1 MKKLYIT
8 IILLLGAI
16 TVWSQNVEYYNDEK
30 FKIDT
35 ALTLRKNYV
44 FSASDE
50 ILLDSVFQRNSSFTA
65 PYGHYY
71 AEFNLDRFG
80 VFPPNQGLQGGENEG
95 DNGYVGAIDGVID
108 VGKLG
113 NAVYAIPIDLPQGV
127 NGMQP
132 KLSLYYNNQAGNGLL
147 GWCWDLA
154 GLSAITRTG
163 MTRYHDGVCG
173 GVTLDDGYDRFMLDG
188 MRLIPCISYGT
199 DSIEFKTEQDEMSRI
214 VAYTS
219 NSNGNTTI
227 YNFRVWK
234 ADGTIVEYGF
244 DNEHTHSRIE
254 PQTESDRALCWL
266 ENKISDRNGNS
277 IEFYYSSTP
286 ATGEYYV
293 QHIDYTSNPNCGIQ
307 PAFQIVFQYENN
319 SDFDFCYVGGNILQN
334 KKVIKGI
341 TVQRTDGTQHQM
353 AHYSFEY
360 EPNQKGIKY
369 DSIKMFKRLGRIDLE
384 KDGMA
389 VNPTRIEWSCYGN
402 RIDVLE
408 QERRISPNIYQNFP
422 FVGDFNG
429 DGYSDLAV
437 VPFKGDTLYYP
448 NNINI
453 NIHFNKGGVDSV
465 FYGTP
470 GVSIP
475 NVDKTL
481 DWIYVLDINDDGF
494 DDIITVCYDSIATG
508 DTTKIMVYKN
518 TNGTGFTPAWTQPLW
533 FSSKA
538 LITIGDFEG
547 TGKQGFIACALK
559 YVNDTPKLSNFT
571 YVHCENGW
579 CFTDPVNLSNGL
591 GYILG
596 VYQIASGDFGGRG
609 HTDLLFLKENA
620 SPVYGVKKIN
630 GDYCFEHRF
639 TNTIIK
645 HPITPIEQKWN
656 QVFPGDYNGDG
667 MTDVLFY
674 GDVENSG
681 YWNVFYSMGTGFS
694 QPIRVSDLRFTQ
706 LPSYELYGHS
716 LRKVIAYPDLPHG
729 RSYGICPADFDG
741 DGITDIAVLGYENSY
756 SSIDIYFRFRP
767 NLDNTNNVSCQSV
780 FHSGWYNGIYGPH
793 GNNPN
798 YYYFGCHSQ
807 YLHIGTFKKKGNT
820 SFLCLEYRANQG
832 HPLDRRPGVFTLK
845 SVRDLNNVKSV
856 KDGLDNKIDLSYK
869 WQMQPYAKYQ
879 YGVTRLAVPMHV
891 MDCHT
896 TYTISGK
903 PKQIRYSYY
912 DLCYHKD
919 GHGFLGYKKTV
930 KTSVENEEK
939 VGQTISCYSLEPM
952 NEYALLLPVRDSV
965 FVYLNENKVLSN
977 TTHYTFKR
985 AFDMSSNGLK
995 AGCPALIQ
1003 KQIKYFNI
1011 ENGGTFLYKEIM
1023 EYTYNFAFNN
1033 DMYNYSYYNYSYA
1046 CDTTKSGISANNVSH
1061 FSDCEFRTT
1070 ESVVYSQNNHFNWII
1085 NRPEQRTVTQ
1095 SMVNKPDIVKS
1106 TIINY
1111 ASNDT
1116 YLPHRITEIPDE
1128 ANSQDPLT
1136 LQTDYEYYA
1145 TGNLKKETLSA
1156 PFGNHEEHSRITTY
1170 EYGPDTQQRLIT
1182 KETLKGG
1189 TLEYETTYNYDLND
1203 KLESRTECNGLITK
1217 NDEDAFG
1224 ITQKTILPDSTI
1236 ACQALRWVI
1245 DSEYAPEKASYYR
1258 WERKTG
1264 LPKCLSFYHKNGVEL
1279 RRVSFGLRGE
1289 PIFVDKTYDDRDR
1302 LLSVT
1307 DSYKEGETP
1316 QYTLFEYDNINRIT
1330 ARITPDGTRTEY
1342 DYDGLS
1348 TTTTI
1353 VPLEG
1358 VAQSSTITKNAAGW
1372 VSNSTDASNVTINYG
1387 YYSDG
1392 TLASSQIGSNAAS
1405 KIEIHYD
1412 HWGNRSQLV
1421 DPDYGTTSSVYNA
1434 YGELVSEESPKHNIT
1449 NYSYDRIGRLIT
1461 KEDCGENITTY
1472 YDYDESTGL
1481 KGTLKRIRHG
1491 GQIINYTYDDF
1502 LRIVKTRETLAGID
1516 YDTDLGYDQASRVC
1530 SVQYPSGFSALLE
1543 YTPSG
1548 YANKVTDTIG
1558 NPLWQLD
1565 EMNARGQLMQVTL
1578 GNGIVTRHTYQED
1591 MHYLESIITSHNL
1604 QNLSYT
1610 YDKFGN
1616 LAARKDNK
1624 RNLTES
1630 FTYDD
1635 MNRLKTISMGGLMAS
1650 MTYDGLGR
1658 MTSKQAIIGNNHSPQ
1673 VKQVFTAPVFD
1684 ATKIHAVSEATTM
1697 PGVFPEEDQD
1707 IEYTSFDKVSYIQ
1720 EGDNQLSYSYG
1731 FNEQRI
1737 GMNEEVDGMI
1747 RTKIYTGNCEF
1758 VTVNGQ
1764 QKTLTY
1770 LTSPYGVFA
1779 VVEKQGE
1786 DESLHFVLKDHLGSW
1801 TVITDENGEVEQ
1813 EVSFDAWGNLRNPE
1827 TWSNYSE
1834 NETYEEP
1841 MFDRGYTGHEHLAA
1855 FGLINMNG
1863 RMYDPMMSSFLS
1875 VDRFVQ
1881 SFDNSQSFNRYAYC
1895 LYNPLRYVDPTGW
1908 VMSRPEGS
1916 GILPPPDG
1924 DEFDDYVP
1932 GMVTSGGYSSEYDA
1946 YTYSY
1951 NLHEVTVSASR
1962 YTWAEEQCRN
1972 ITWYGREEYSPEYS
1986 DGEVYISYGGI
1997 GGGGGACSNGS
2008 WNTKEIVN
2016 GGIQLS
2022 GYVLS
2027 VTSSL
2032 QSCQGYTLKT
2042 SEDYTRIGKNLNKAQ
2057 KAKLALK
2064 YPEQLSKSASAAKYG
2079 RAVAK
2084 GMRQSGNILGAVG
2097 VGLELAEVG
2106 LSGEVYASNFYNATI
2121 GIACIVAGPY
2131 GWIIGGVALVG
2142 DIAFYAF
2149 TGRNIG
2155 GNIDRLFD
2163 DKGLRIWGGVY

>member
-1 MKKLYIT
+1 MKKLYIA
-8 IILLLGAI
+8 IMLLLGAL

-65 PYGHYY
+65 PYRHYY

-80 VFPPNQGLQGGENEG
+80 VFSPNQGLQGGENEG

-132 KLSLYYNNQAGNGLL
+132 KLSLFYNNQAGNGLL

-173 GVTLDDGYDRFMLDG
+173 GVTLDDDYDRFMLDG

-254 PQTESDRALCWL
+254 PQTESDKALCWL

-277 IEFYYSSTP
+277 IEFYYSSTQ

-307 PAFQIVFQYENN
+307 PAFQVVFQYENN
-319 SDFDFCYVGGNILQN
+319 SDFDFCYVGGNILQY
-334 KKVIKGI
+334 KKVLKEIS
-341 TVQRTDGTQHQM
+341 VQRTDGTQHQM
-353 AHYSFEY
+353 VHYLFEY
-360 EPNQKGIKY
+360 EPKKTGEHNDFY
-369 DSIKMFKRLGRIDLE
+369 DSINMFKRLGRIALE
-384 KDGMA
+384 QDGMA

-402 RIDVLE
+402 GIDVLE
-408 QERRISPNIYQNFP
+408 QERNISPNIYQNFP

-448 NNINI
+448 NNIDI
-453 NIHFNKGGVDSV
+453 NIHFNKGGVDSI

-579 CFTDPVNLSNGL
+579 CFTDPVNPSNGL

-609 HTDLLFLKENA
+609 HTDLLFLKENG

-639 TNTIIK
+639 TNTHIN
-645 HPITPIEQKWN
+645 HPIHEGQKWS

-667 MTDVLFY
+667 MTDLLFY

-681 YWNVFYSMGTGFS
+681 YWNIFYSEGTGFS
-694 QPIRVSDLRFTQ
+694 QPVHVGNLSNTY
-706 LPSYELYGHS
+706 LPNYELYGHS

-741 DGITDIAVLGYENSY
+741 DGLTDIAVLGYENSY
-756 SSIDIYFRFRP
+756 SSIDIYFRFKPKLNNP
-767 NLDNTNNVSCQSV
+767 NEASSQSI
-780 FHSGWYNGIYGPH
+780 FQSTWYNGIYGPH
-793 GNNPN
+793 GNSPHYFTD

-807 YLHIGTFKKKGNT
+807 YLHIGTFKKKGNA
-820 SFLCLEYRANQG
+820 SFLCLESREDNAYN
-832 HPLDRRPGVFTLK
+832 HKRRPGVFTFK
-845 SVRDLNNVKSV
+845 SARDLNNVKSIT
-856 KDGLDNKIDLSYK
+856 DGMGNKIDLSYK

-1003 KQIKYFNI
+1003 KQIKHFNI

-1085 NRPEQRTVTQ
+1085 NRPEQRTFTQ

-1116 YLPHRITEIPDE
+1116 YLPDRITEIPNE

-1145 TGNLKKETLSA
+1145 TGNLKKETLNA
-1156 PFGNHEEHSRITTY
+1156 PYGNQGELSRINTY

-1182 KETLKGG
+1182 KETLRGG
-1189 TLEYETTYNYDLND
+1189 TLEYETIYSYDVND
-1203 KLESRTECNGLITK
+1203 KLESQTECNGLITQY
-1217 NDEDAFG
+1217 DEDALS
-1224 ITQKTILPDSTI
+1224 ITHKTIYPDSTI
-1236 ACQALRWVI
+1236 ACQALRWAN
-1245 DSEYAPEKASYYR
+1245 DCEYAPEKASYYR

-1264 LPKCLSFYHKNGVEL
+1264 LPKCLSFYHKNGLEL

-1289 PIFVDKTYDDRDR
+1289 PFFVDKTYDDRDR

-1372 VSNSTDASNVTINYG
+1372 VSNSTDASSVTINYG

-1421 DPDYGTTSSVYNA
+1421 DPDYGITSSVYNA
-1434 YGELVSEESPKHNIT
+1434 YGELVSEESPKHNVT
-1449 NYSYDRIGRLIT
+1449 NYSYDRIGRMIA

-1491 GQIINYTYDDF
+1491 SQIINYTYDDF
-1502 LRIVKTRETLAGID
+1502 LRIVKTRETLAGVD

-1548 YANKVTDTIG
+1548 YANKVTDAMG

-1591 MHYLESIITSHNL
+1591 MHYLDSIITSNNL

-1616 LAARKDNK
+1616 LAARKDNR
-1624 RNLTES
+1624 RNMTES

-1635 MNRLKTISMGGLMAS
+1635 MNRLKTISMGGLTAN

-1658 MTSKQAIIGNNHSPQ
+1658 MTSKQAIVGNNRSPQ

-1720 EGDNQLSYSYG
+1720 EGDNHLSYSYG

-1758 VTVNGQ
+1758 VTANGQ

-1827 TWSNYSE
+1827 TWTNYSE

-1841 MFDRGYTGHEHLAA
+1841 MFDRGFTGHEHLAA

-1881 SFDNSQSFNRYAYC
+1881 SMDNSQSFNRYAYC

-1908 VMSRPEGS
+1908 QLGIGDGRPDD
-1916 GILPPPDG
+1916 PPGLDNYQPGTYNSADS
-1924 DEFDDYVP
+1924 DYACIVCLNE
-1932 GMVTSGGYSSEYDA
+1932 VTVTATSGGAPQSCSNTN
-1946 YTYSY
+1946 YTEGTSWDDGLYYSY
-1951 NLHEVTVSASR
+1951 FGAFTDAGSNLQEST
-1962 YTWAEEQCRN
+1962 N
-1972 ITWYGREEYSPEYS
+1972 G
-1986 DGEVYISYGGI
+1986 YGGG
-1997 GGGGGACSNGS
+1997 GGGGGAIGMGSN
-2008 WNTKEIVN
+2008 N
-2016 GGIQLS
+2016 LS
-2022 GYVLS
+2022 GNSKLTPS
-2027 VTSSL
+2027 VVNNVVTGAGTITGYQKSL
-2032 QSCQGYTLKT
+2032 WEKPKS
-2042 SEDYTRIGKNLNKAQ
+2042 RAQ
-2057 KAKLALK
+2057 KAINQKKAYNTQKALK
-2064 YPEQLSKSASAAKYG
+2064 
-2079 RAVAK
+2079 AK
-2084 GMRQSGNILGAVG
+2084 GITKSVKEIKAGKIAHLKTGGYALGG
-2097 VGLELAEVG
+2097 ISLGLEAIDITQNRSLNVSNVVNIAAAIGGVFFWEVG
-2106 LSGEVYASNFYNATI
+2106 LAYMALEAGSYLITGQSFGENLDN
-2121 GIACIVAGPY
+2121 
-2131 GWIIGGVALVG
+2131 IIGKP
-2142 DIAFYAF
+2142 IHS
-2149 TGRNIG
+2149 
-2155 GNIDRLFD
+2155 
-2163 DKGLRIWGGVY
+2163 W

>member
-1 MKKLYIT
+1 MKKIYIT

-16 TVWSQNVEYYNDEK
+16 TVWSQNVEYYNDER
-30 FKIDT
+30 FHIDT
-35 ALTLRKNYV
+35 ALTKAKNYV
-44 FSASDE
+44 FKASDE
-50 ILLDSVFQRNSSFTA
+50 ILMDSAFQRKSHFTN
-65 PYGHYY
+65 PNRNYY
-71 AEFNLDRFG
+71 AEFDLDKYG
-80 VFPPNQGLQGGENEG
+80 IFPPNQGLQGGENEG

-132 KLSLYYNNQAGNGLL
+132 KLSIFYNNQAGNGLL

-154 GLSAITRTG
+154 GLSTITRTG
-163 MTRYHDGVCG
+163 KTRYHDGVCG
-173 GVTLDDGYDRFMLDG
+173 GVTLDDDYDRFMLDG

-219 NSNGNTTI
+219 YTNGKTTI
-227 YNFRVWK
+227 HNFRVWK

-254 PQTESDRALCWL
+254 PQTESDKALCWL

-307 PAFQIVFQYENN
+307 PAFQVVFQYENN
-319 SDFDFCYVGGNILQN
+319 SDFDFCYVGGNILQY
-334 KKVIKGI
+334 KKVLKEIS
-341 TVQRTDGTQHQM
+341 VQRTDGTQHQM
-353 AHYSFEY
+353 VHYLFEY
-360 EPNQKGIKY
+360 EPQKTGEHNNFY
-369 DSIKMFKRLGRIDLE
+369 DSINMFKRLENIALE

-402 RIDVLE
+402 GIDVLE

-448 NNINI
+448 NNIDI

-470 GVSIP
+470 GASIH
-475 NVDKTL
+475 NINKTL

-494 DDIITVCYDSIATG
+494 DDIVTVCYDSLATG

-538 LITIGDFEG
+538 LVTIGDFEG

-559 YVNDTPKLSNFT
+559 YVDDTPKLSNFT

-579 CFTDPVNLSNGL
+579 CSTDPVNPSDGL

-609 HTDLLFLKENA
+609 HTDLLFLKENS
-620 SPVYGVKKIN
+620 SPVYGVKKTN
-630 GDYCFEHRF
+630 GDYYFEHRF
-639 TNTIIK
+639 TNTYIK

-674 GDVENSG
+674 GDVENTG
-681 YWNVFYSMGTGFS
+681 YWNIFYSMGTEFS
-694 QPIRVSDLRFTQ
+694 QPIHVSDLSSTQ

-741 DGITDIAVLGYENSY
+741 DGITDIAVLGYKNSY

-767 NLDNTNNVSCQSV
+767 NSDNTNNASCQSV

-793 GNNPN
+793 GNNQN

-807 YLHIGTFKKKGNT
+807 YLHIGTFKKKGNA

-832 HPLDRRPGVFTLK
+832 HPLDRRPGVFTFK
-845 SVRDLNNVKSV
+845 SARDLNNVKSIT
-856 KDGLDNKIDLSYK
+856 DGMGNKIDLSYK

-891 MDCHT
+891 MDYHT
-896 TYTISGK
+896 TYTILGK

-930 KTSVENEEK
+930 KTSVENEER

-952 NEYALLLPVRDSV
+952 NEYALLLPARDSI

-985 AFDMSSNGLK
+985 AFDISSNGLK

-1003 KQIKYFNI
+1003 KQIKHFNI

-1033 DMYNYSYYNYSYA
+1033 NMYNYSYYNYSYA

-1070 ESVVYSQNNHFNWII
+1070 ENVVYSQNDHFNWII

-1111 ASNDT
+1111 TSNDT
-1116 YLPHRITEIPDE
+1116 YLPDRITEIPDE

-1170 EYGPDTQQRLIT
+1170 EYGPDTQQRLMT
-1182 KETLKGG
+1182 KETLRGG
-1189 TLEYETTYNYDLND
+1189 TLEYETIYSYDLND
-1203 KLESRTECNGLITK
+1203 RLESQTECNGLITK

-1224 ITQKTILPDSTI
+1224 ITQKTTLPDSTI

-1264 LPKCLSFYHKNGVEL
+1264 LPKCLSFYHKNGLEL

-1330 ARITPDGTRTEY
+1330 AQVTPDGTRTEY

-1392 TLASSQIGSNAAS
+1392 KPAFSQIGSNTAS

-1412 HWGNRSQLV
+1412 HWGNRSQLI
-1421 DPDYGTTSSVYNA
+1421 DPDYGIISFVYNA
-1434 YGELVSEESPKHNIT
+1434 YGELVCEESPKHNIT

-1548 YANKVTDTIG
+1548 YANKVTDTMG

-1578 GNGIVTRHTYQED
+1578 GNGIVTRHSYQED
-1591 MHYLESIITSHNL
+1591 MHYLDSIITSHNL

-1616 LAARKDNK
+1616 LAARKDNR

-1635 MNRLKTISMGGLMAS
+1635 MNRLKTISMGGLTAS
-1650 MTYDGLGR
+1650 MTYDGHGR
-1658 MTSKQAIIGNNHSPQ
+1658 MTSKQAIVGNNRSPQ

-1684 ATKIHAVSEATTM
+1684 ATKIHAVTEATTM

-1720 EGDNQLSYSYG
+1720 EGNNHLSYSYG

-1737 GMNEEVDGMI
+1737 GMNEEVDGII

-1770 LTSPYGVFA
+1770 LSSPYGVFA

-1801 TVITDENGEVEQ
+1801 TVITDEHGEVEQ
-1813 EVSFDAWGNLRNPE
+1813 ELSFDAWGNLRNPE
-1827 TWSNYSE
+1827 TWANYSE
-1834 NETYEEP
+1834 DETYEEP

-1895 LYNPLRYVDPTGW
+1895 LYNPLRYVDPSGW

-1951 NLHEVTVSASR
+1951 NLHEVTVSAGR

-1986 DGEVYISYGGI
+1986 GGEVIVASYGN
-1997 GGGGGACSNGS
+1997 GGGGAGAGCNSSNSGRGVMVPIQMAI
-2008 WNTKEIVN
+2008 TVDGIVIAN
-2016 GGIQLS
+2016 NIQ
-2022 GYVLS
+2022 YYKKHQEEV
-2027 VTSSL
+2027 
-2032 QSCQGYTLKT
+2032 
-2042 SEDYTRIGKNLNKAQ
+2042 KNLGAKIKPGLKKGDLLKKASTQKIGDRAIRRMRGANKVLGIAG
-2057 KAKLALK
+2057 AALTV
-2064 YPEQLSKSASAAKYG
+2064 YDIF
-2079 RAVAK
+2079 
-2084 GMRQSGNILGAVG
+2084 QSGEINIANGYYATIT
-2097 VGLELAEVG
+2097 G
-2106 LSGEVYASNFYNATI
+2106 LSFIPSA
-2121 GIACIVAGPY
+2121 
-2131 GWIIGGVALVG
+2131 GWIIGGVSLTL
-2142 DIAFYAF
+2142 DIAFYSF
-2149 TGRNIG
+2149 TGESFGDNLSHWCGDPSWRF
-2155 GNIDRLFD
+2155 RE
-2163 DKGLRIWGGVY
+2163 